1 MPLAVVIRSGTTP
14 SCSQANQS
22 PVRQK
27 PLWISSAMN
36 RIPCCAHQSAIRLR
50 YPAGGTMKPP
60 SPWIGSMSTAAVF
73 CSPTWVCTC
82 ETNAANASSAQRSG
96 PVGQR

>member
-1 MPLAVVIRSGTTP
+1 MPLAVVIRSGTTS

-36 RIPCCAHQSAIRLR
+36 RMPFSLHQSEIRL
-50 YPAGGTMKPP
+50 P
-60 SPWIGSMSTAAVF
+60 
-73 CSPTWVCTC
+73 
-82 ETNAANASSAQRSG
+82 Q
-96 PVGQR
+96 